1 MQNNEFLSG
10 QIRKKG
16 IKKISLGSGR
26 QKPIGFL
33 SADLA
38 GVYQPDVV
46 IDLNENWQL
55 PKDWF
60 TDVLAEN
67 IIEHIQDVPDFMNQ
81 CHDILELN
89 GELKIIVP
97 YWAGRWATGDPTHIH
112 FFNLDSFNGWTCW
125 HDRYIHLN
133 QRRRFQQ
140 ISVVPMME
148 DGLTD
153 KAELA
158 RLGFCPILGMEFTL
172 KKIPWK

>member
-1 MQNNEFLSG
+1 MQNNKFLSE
-10 QIRKKG
+10 QIQKMG

-26 QKPIGFL
+26 QKAFGYL

-38 GVYQPDVV
+38 GVYQPDIV
-46 IDLNENWQL
+46 IDLNENWQM

-60 TDVLAEN
+60 INIMAEN
-67 IIEHIQDVPDFMNQ
+67 IIEHVVDVPKFINQ
-81 CHDILELN
+81 CHDCLIEG

-97 YWAGRWATGDPTHIH
+97 YWAGRCATGDPTHIH
-112 FFNLDSFNGWTCW
+112 FFNLDSLNAWTCW

-140 ISVVPMME
+140 ISVVPIME

-153 KAELA
+153 RDELA